1 MRRSPVS
8 NNEPTLRSSR
18 EGGRKKERGKEEEK
32 RKSNAVRKTRNSKFF
47 LFVSRNTL
55 YRIHVSVIKGI
66 SLDNSGFDGIL
77 NCARTIEIE
86 DARIGVKKGR
96 EGEAKSI
103 SRRVEMY
110 VRTKRDQCRRG
121 RHETAD

>member
-18 EGGRKKERGKEEEK
+18 EGGRKKEEEK
-32 RKSNAVRKTRNSKFF
+32 RKSNAARKTRNSKSF

-77 NCARTIEIE
+77 NRTRTIEIE
-86 DARIGVKKGR
+86 DARIGMKKGR

>member
-18 EGGRKKERGKEEEK
+18 EGGRKKEEEK
-32 RKSNAVRKTRNSKFF
+32 RKSNAVRKTRNSKSFHV

-55 YRIHVSVIKGI
+55 HRIHVSVIKGI

>member
-32 RKSNAVRKTRNSKFF
+32 RKSNAVRKTRNSKSF

-77 NCARTIEIE
+77 NRARTIEIE

>member
-1 MRRSPVS
+1 M
-8 NNEPTLRSSR
+8 
-18 EGGRKKERGKEEEK
+18 
-32 RKSNAVRKTRNSKFF
+32 
-47 LFVSRNTL
+47 
-55 YRIHVSVIKGI
+55 
-66 SLDNSGFDGIL
+66 
-77 NCARTIEIE
+77 
-86 DARIGVKKGR
+86 KKGR

>member
-1 MRRSPVS
+1 M
-8 NNEPTLRSSR
+8 
-18 EGGRKKERGKEEEK
+18 
-32 RKSNAVRKTRNSKFF
+32 
-47 LFVSRNTL
+47 
-55 YRIHVSVIKGI
+55 SVIKGI

-77 NCARTIEIE
+77 NRARTIEIE
-86 DARIGVKKGR
+86 DARIGVKKDR
-96 EGEAKSI
+96 EDEAKSI

>member
-32 RKSNAVRKTRNSKFF
+32 RKSNAARKTRNSKSFHV

-66 SLDNSGFDGIL
+66 SLDNSDFDGIL
-77 NCARTIEIE
+77 NRARTIEIE
-86 DARIGVKKGR
+86 DAADRR
-96 EGEAKSI
+96 EEG
-103 SRRVEMY
+103 
-110 VRTKRDQCRRG
+110 
-121 RHETAD
+121 

>member
-77 NCARTIEIE
+77 NRARTIEIE